1 MGTAG
6 RAWFPVFFIMA
17 AWAYRYGFCASG
29 RGKREGKNS
38 GKNFQK
44 SSSPLSLHSQG
55 RRICTVLFKT
65 APCLLFFIEKRKMN
79 LGVTQKWVMTKITN
93 HFIMRIIELEHL
105 YTT

>member
-1 MGTAG
+1 MGAAG

-44 SSSPLSLHSQG
+44 SSSTLSLHSQG
-55 RRICTVLFKT
+55 RRRTVPFKT
-65 APCLLFFIEKRKMN
+65 ALFQVFFFLRKEKCN
-79 LGVTQKWVMTKITN
+79 LKEPKN
-93 HFIMRIIELEHL
+93 EF
-105 YTT
+105 